1 MNIVMLQPK
10 VTEDKSGNLKKVK
23 KLFNGVKDRG
33 VDFLVLPEMFN
44 CPYEAEKF
52 EDYAEEIP
60 GPTTD
65 TLSELAAEEEIY
77 VVGGSIP
84 ERSDGNIYNTS
95 PVFGPDGELI
105 GKHRKIHLFKVNYPG
120 RIKFDESKYLNSGNE
135 QTVLETDFGAI
146 GVAICYDLRFP
157 ELLRGMAKAGSKII
171 FLPAAFNTTTGPAHW
186 KPVLRTR
193 AIDNQTFVVAS
204 SPARNRESSYKAYGH
219 SMVVDPWG
227 EVLVE
232 AGSGEEVLTVDID
245 LEKIEEVRKRLPLLE
260 SLRPE
265 VYGRSDYSG

>member
-1 MNIVMLQPK
+1 MKITMLQPK
-10 VTEDKSGNLKKVK
+10 VTDDKSENLAKIRT
-23 KLFNGVKDRG
+23 LIDQEETGD

-52 EDYAEEIP
+52 DQYAEEIP

-65 TLSELAAEEEIY
+65 FLSELALKHDVY

-84 ERSDGNIYNTS
+84 ERSGDKVYNTS
-95 PVFGPDGELI
+95 PVLDPDGKII
-105 GKHRKIHLFKVNYPG
+105 GKHRKIHLFRVNYPG
-120 RIKFDESKYLNSGNE
+120 KIEFDESRYLKSGE
-135 QTVLETDFGAI
+135 GQTVLKTELGTI

-157 ELLRGMAKAGSKII
+157 ELLRGMTKAGSKVI

-186 KPVLRTR
+186 KTVLRTR

-219 SMVVDPWG
+219 SLVVDPWG

-232 AGSGEEVLTVDID
+232 AGAGEETLTVEFELDMID
-245 LEKIEEVRKRLPLLE
+245 EVRKRLPLLE

-265 VYGRSDYSG
+265 IYSQQ